1 VRLRVRANTAATGES
16 DDGHANIHFTFNF
29 NDETDILKHKI

>member
-1 VRLRVRANTAATGES
+1 MRLRLNTAATGES

-29 NDETDILKHKI
+29 NDETDILNNKI